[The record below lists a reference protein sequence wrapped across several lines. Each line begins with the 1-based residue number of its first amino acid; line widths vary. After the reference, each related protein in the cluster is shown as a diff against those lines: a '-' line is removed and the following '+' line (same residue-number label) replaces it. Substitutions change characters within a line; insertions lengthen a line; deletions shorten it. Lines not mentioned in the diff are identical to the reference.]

1 MLRQADRQPS
11 KRRCISSKSVA
22 LCFLLYVPAPVPPVR
37 LPETYLGA
45 LVLGVLVGA

>member
-22 LCFLLYVPAPVPPVR
+22 LCFPLYIPAPVPPVR
-37 LPETYLGA
+37 LTETDLGA